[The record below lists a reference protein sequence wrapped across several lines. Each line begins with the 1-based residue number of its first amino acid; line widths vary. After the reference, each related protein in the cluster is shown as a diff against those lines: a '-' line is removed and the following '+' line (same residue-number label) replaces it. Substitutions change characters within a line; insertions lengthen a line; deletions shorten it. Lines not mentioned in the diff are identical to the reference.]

1 MHVIWPLVV
10 RLISEK
16 PSPPEAWST
25 SRVRRL
31 VIHGQA
37 PTLACPTGRSIPSA
51 QSAASPFGLLP
62 TMQRSPRTGLIL
74 RQWRSQRRNRIPGS
88 SPAAVPLACHS
99 QQSRPVPS
107 GQPRTT
113 MKRPRP
119 APFAIL
125 AGDSSTRS
133 GFGSRWSVDRGLHW
147 PCRAQPAD
155 PVPNLWRP
163 ERQKESHQDWTF
175 TRVSRFVE

>member
-1 MHVIWPLVV
+1 M
-10 RLISEK
+10 
-16 PSPPEAWST
+16 
-25 SRVRRL
+25 RRL

-37 PTLACPTGRSIPSA
+37 PTLACPTGRSILSA

-107 GQPRTT
+107 GQPRTIT
-113 MKRPRP
+113 KRPRP

-133 GFGSRWSVDRGLHW
+133 GFGSRWSSSRGLHR
-147 PCRAQPAD
+147 PCHARPAQSVLVVAQGRSAGGVRDQPAPLVHRFALRWSVLGD
-155 PVPNLWRP
+155 LPAVAV
-163 ERQKESHQDWTF
+163 
-175 TRVSRFVE
+175 TRASIR